1 MNGKEGMT
9 NLMKGNPI
17 CPYIKNIPGFF

>member
-1 MNGKEGMT
+1 MNGKKGMT
-9 NLMKGNPI
+9 NLMKGNLI